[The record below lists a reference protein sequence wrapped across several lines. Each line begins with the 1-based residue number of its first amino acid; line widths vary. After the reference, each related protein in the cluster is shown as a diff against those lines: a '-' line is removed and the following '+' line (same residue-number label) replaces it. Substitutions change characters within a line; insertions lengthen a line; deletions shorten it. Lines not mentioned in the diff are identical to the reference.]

1 MRVLL
6 IPSSYPPVL
15 GGLQTAV
22 HTLARGLVKQ
32 QHEAHVFTNRYP
44 RSLRTHDTV
53 DGVSVDRRLL
63 LTPRLADLKQA
74 RPDLLF
80 SSFYYFPATLLH
92 LKAVMKSFRPDVVNV
107 HFPDAQ
113 IPFVLA
119 LRRRRNFRLVVSLH
133 GHDVE
138 RWFTT
143 KNGHTNGAN
152 KAGSPQQKQRLQS
165 FLKQADAITACSNDL
180 LSKARALQPEIE
192 TKSSVIYNGVELQF
206 FQGEARYRH
215 ARPYIFSYGRF
226 TFKKG
231 FDLLLSAFAEITKR
245 DSNVDLILAGE
256 GEEFDRLATLSREL
270 GIAERVK
277 LFGRASSAQIAE
289 LLNGSLFVVVPSRQE
304 PFGLVALEAMAAGKA
319 VVASRAGGLREVLK
333 DAEAIL
339 VEPNQSAELATAIEA
354 VLQRISNEPALG
366 SRNRREAARFSTN
379 RMIENYLDVYSA

>member
-22 HTLARGLVKQ
+22 HTLARGLVEQ
-32 QHEAHVFTNRYP
+32 QHQARVFTNRYP
-44 RSLRTHDTV
+44 LSLGAHDTV
-53 DGVSVDRRLL
+53 DGVSIDRRLL

-74 RPDLLF
+74 RPDLLL

-92 LKAVMKSFRPDVVNV
+92 LKGVMKSFRPEVVNV

-119 LRRRRNFRLVVSLH
+119 LRRRNNFRLVVSLH

-138 RWFTT
+138 RWFA
-143 KNGHTNGAN
+143 KNGDTNGAT
-152 KAGSPQQKQRLQS
+152 KAGSAQQKQRLQS

-180 LSKARALQPEIE
+180 LSKATELQPEIE

-206 FQGEARYRH
+206 FQGQARYRH
-215 ARPYIFSYGRF
+215 PRPYIFSYGRF

-256 GEEFDRLATLSREL
+256 GEEFGGLKSLAREL

-277 LFGRASSAQIAE
+277 FFGRANSVQIAE

-319 VVASRAGGLREVLK
+319 VVASRAGGLKEVLK

-339 VEPNQSAELATAIEA
+339 VEPNESAELANAMEA
-354 VLQRISNEPALG
+354 ALELVLNDPAVG
-366 SRNRREAARFSTN
+366 SRNRAEAARFSTN
-379 RMIENYLDVYSA
+379 QMIQNYLDVYSA